1 MTDFWA
7 GQRLLV
13 VTPHA
18 DDEAYGCGGT
28 IAKVKAAGGEV
39 FVIVASVG
47 DLRHCGSVGT
57 VTGETRAAELK
68 AAMEYLQVDGY
79 EILFTDGESHL
90 RLDTIPRRDLVAL
103 LERDAKYSIDKV
115 RPTALILPAP
125 SYNQDHGA
133 IFDAGFTACRP
144 HRREDKHFIDLVLT
158 CDSVQ
163 LGWGQAAFH
172 PDVYVDIS
180 EYLGAKLD
188 ALAFHKSQLRPAP
201 DPGSLQNV
209 ERLARLR
216 GADIGVDAAEAYEC
230 HRIAL

>member
-79 EILFTDGESHL
+79 EILFTDGRSEEHTSEL
-90 RLDTIPRRDLVAL
+90 QSPCNLV
-103 LERDAKYSIDKV
+103 
-115 RPTALILPAP
+115 
-125 SYNQDHGA
+125 
-133 IFDAGFTACRP
+133 CR
-144 HRREDKHFIDLVLT
+144 
-158 CDSVQ
+158 
-163 LGWGQAAFH
+163 
-172 PDVYVDIS
+172 
-180 EYLGAKLD
+180 
-188 ALAFHKSQLRPAP
+188 
-201 DPGSLQNV
+201 
-209 ERLARLR
+209 
-216 GADIGVDAAEAYEC
+216 
-230 HRIAL
+230 